1 MTKSR
6 FNPWTWLWVTVATL
20 YFFVPLWGTFDFSLR
35 MKRGAITFLAY
46 QKVFADPKFLQSFH
60 YSATMGVITV
70 IVSIMLFVPT
80 TYWIHLKLPRL
91 RPVVELLTLLPF
103 IIPVIVLVFGLIRTF
118 SRPPFRMTQT
128 EFTTDI
134 LITAGY
140 VILSMPF
147 MFRAVDVGMR
157 AIDVRTLTEAAQ
169 SLGAGWLRVLLSVI
183 LPNLRVAI
191 LSGSLI
197 TFATVVGELILA
209 DFLVRPAL
217 GPYMVVVG
225 GGKAYEPAALGIL
238 SFGLTWICLGIIQ
251 LVSRGDVRL
260 QPIGR

>member
-6 FNPWTWLWVTVATL
+6 FNPWTWLWVMVATL
-20 YFFVPLWGTFDFSLR
+20 YLFLPLWGTFDFSLR

-46 QKVFADPKFLQSFH
+46 QKVFADPKFLQSFR

-147 MFRAVDVGMR
+147 MFWAVDVGMR

-209 DFLVRPAL
+209 DFWCARRWGRTWWLL
-217 GPYMVVVG
+217 G
-225 GGKAYEPAALGIL
+225 AAR
-238 SFGLTWICLGIIQ
+238 LTN
-251 LVSRGDVRL
+251 RL
-260 QPIGR
+260 RSGF